1 MNTQEKQMDIDSLKD
16 YEKRLI
22 ELADQIWEVAE
33 PVSLCSPFYKP

>member
-33 PVSLCSPFYKP
+33 PVSL